1 MEEDLEFFER
11 SSTEDETTHATRQGL
26 EAVAQSPSSDL
37 HKDLGGNRLNAENDW
52 DINEAGR
59 RTMDGIETNG
69 SIRTPTITTTPPRG
83 TDKASIEVS
92 IDTGQAISLPE
103 SQNPMSLEYLA
114 SPISSSFSLHS
125 YAFCDALS
133 SQRPELR
140 NPNGVV
146 SVEGVNEATIS
157 TTTKHYLFKIFL
169 ERTSPWVSPHR

>member
-1 MEEDLEFFER
+1 MEFFER
-11 SSTEDETTHATRQGL
+11 SSIEDDTTHATQQGL

-37 HKDLGGNRLNAENDW
+37 HNDLGDNRLNAENDW

-59 RTMDGIETNG
+59 RTMDDIETNG
-69 SIRTPTITTTPPRG
+69 SIRTPTITTTPPCG
-83 TDKASIEVS
+83 TGKASIEVS
-92 IDTGQAISLPE
+92 IDAGQAVSLPE

-114 SPISSSFSLHS
+114 PPTSSSFPLQS

-140 NPNGVV
+140 NPNGFV

-169 ERTSPWVSPHR
+169 ERTSSWVSPHR

>member
-11 SSTEDETTHATRQGL
+11 SPTEDYTTHAIRQGL

-37 HKDLGGNRLNAENDW
+37 HNDFGDNRLNAENDW

-59 RTMDGIETNG
+59 RTMEGIETNG

-83 TDKASIEVS
+83 TDKASIEEL
-92 IDTGQAISLPE
+92 IDTGQAVSLPR

-114 SPISSSFSLHS
+114 SPVSSSFSLQS

-133 SQRPELR
+133 SQRAEPR
-140 NPNGVV
+140 NPNGFV

-157 TTTKHYLFKIFL
+157 TTTKHYLFKMFL
-169 ERTSPWVSPHR
+169 ERTSSWVSLHR